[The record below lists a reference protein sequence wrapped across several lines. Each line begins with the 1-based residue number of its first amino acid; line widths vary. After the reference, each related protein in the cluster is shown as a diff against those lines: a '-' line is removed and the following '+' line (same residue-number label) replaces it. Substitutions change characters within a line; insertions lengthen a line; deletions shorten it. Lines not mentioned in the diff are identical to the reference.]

1 MPVEGRDIGKI
12 DLAEDT
18 EAMTQSIPTN
28 LSTKLARIAELSE
41 RDPNRVFE
49 QLMHHFNQ
57 GALQK
62 CFDMLDRKA
71 ARGSDGVTKCQYEQ
85 NLDRHLQELVVRMRQ
100 MSYRPSPVR
109 EVHIPK
115 EGKAGATRPLGIS
128 NFEDKIVQRMFQ
140 QVLSAIYEP
149 LFLDCSYGF
158 RTGRSCHDAI
168 KALRDHLYWS
178 SVQVVVDVDLAN
190 FFGTIDHQILM
201 GILEQKIKD
210 QRFLRYIQRMF
221 RAGVLS
227 DGELRFSD
235 EGVPQGSIC
244 SPVLAN
250 IMAHYVIDQWFEET
264 VKPRCRD
271 EVKMF
276 RYADDLCICCNNL
289 NDAKRIEKAL
299 EKRLERFKLQLNKE
313 KTHSVIFS
321 RRMKCRASGTFDFL
335 GFTFYMGRSLK
346 GRPLPKLKSSGK
358 RFRSKLRRVSEW
370 AKMIRNRFPLK
381 EIWRRFCAKL
391 RGHVQY
397 YGVSFNIKSV
407 ERFLWRATW
416 IMFKW
421 LNRRSQ
427 KKSFTWQSYMAFMR
441 VYPRPSAKV
450 VHSLI

>member
-1 MPVEGRDIGKI
+1 MSAEERDIGKI
-12 DLAEDT
+12 DLAEET
-18 EAMTQSIPTN
+18 EVMTQSMQSH

-41 RDPNRVFE
+41 RDPTMVFE
-49 QLMHHFNQ
+49 QLIHHFNEDT
-57 GALQK
+57 LKK
-62 CFDMLDRKA
+62 CFDKLDRKA
-71 ARGSDGVTKCQYEQ
+71 ARGSDGITKDQYEQ
-85 NLDRHLQELVVRMRQ
+85 DLDRHIKELVVRMRQ
-100 MSYRPSPVR
+100 MRYRPSPVR
-109 EVHIPK
+109 EIHIPK
-115 EGKAGATRPLGIS
+115 AGKAGATRPLGIS
-128 NFEDKIVQRMFQ
+128 NFEDKIVQRVFQ

-168 KALRDHLYWS
+168 KALRDHLYRS
-178 SVQVVVDVDLAN
+178 SVHVVIDVDLAN

-201 GILEQKIKD
+201 EILEQKIKD
-210 QRFLRYIQRMF
+210 PRFLRYIQRMF
-221 RAGVLS
+221 RAGVLC
-227 DGELRFSD
+227 DGELRISD
-235 EGVPQGSIC
+235 EGVPQGSIS

-276 RYADDLCICCNNL
+276 RYADDLCICCNDL

-313 KTHSVIFS
+313 KTHSVIFN
-321 RRMKCRASGTFDFL
+321 RRMGCRGSGTFDFL

-346 GRPLPKLKSSGK
+346 GRSLPKLKSSGK
-358 RFRSKLRRVSEW
+358 RFRSKLKRVSEW
-370 AKMIRNRFPLK
+370 AKMIRNRLPLK

-397 YGVSFNIKSV
+397 YGVSFNIKNV
-407 ERFLWRATW
+407 ERFLWRSTS

-427 KKSFTWQSYMAFMR
+427 KKSFTWKSYMAFMK
-441 VYPRPSAKV
+441 VYPRPAAKV